1 MINALDQLP
10 GDWIEVLVFEAF
22 QDVECLSNGKDA
34 IPRILTC
41 NLGLEVFR
49 EALVTVD
56 FSVIITSLN
65 DLSALEKEEK
75 LLLAGEQCTQENLSQ
90 IHHPEQA
97 CNIELLVEHLLRF
110 IEYSLVLIGPV
121 AGRDQA

>member
-10 GDWIEVLVFEAF
+10 GNWIEVLVFEAF
-22 QDVECLSNGKDA
+22 QDVECLPNSKDA

-41 NLGLEVFR
+41 NLGLEVLR
-49 EALVTVD
+49 EALVTIGS
-56 FSVIITSLN
+56 FVIIASLD
-65 DLSALEKEEK
+65 DLSTLEKEEQ
-75 LLLAGEQCTQENLSQ
+75 LLLAREQCTQENLSQ

-110 IEYSLVLIGPV
+110 IEYSLVLVGPV